1 MGPLAAWQT
10 KTAVESRSLPRAT
23 RFLRREPQFV
33 ISCHDFSSLTGCT
46 SARAF
51 IGLLGENQ
59 FSGGSSNE
67 GTEEIPLQ
75 DLFESYVSDLY
86 KLRDAFHG
94 ELSSTAKELSRAM
107 DDYALRSEAALKSF
121 MEIVA
126 ARGVELEAA
135 AAARL
140 DQFRGLPP
148 TGGLPNVND
157 GPLAQAPPNAD
168 QVKIAAAAERAVA
181 DGLGVESDEAQKPR
195 SGRAIAL
202 VRSEP
207 AA

>member
-1 MGPLAAWQT
+1 M
-10 KTAVESRSLPRAT
+10 
-23 RFLRREPQFV
+23 
-33 ISCHDFSSLTGCT
+33 
-46 SARAF
+46 
-51 IGLLGENQ
+51 
-59 FSGGSSNE
+59 
-67 GTEEIPLQ
+67 Q

-86 KLRDAFHG
+86 KLRDAFHSD
-94 ELSSTAKELSRAM
+94 LTSTAKELSRAL

-181 DGLGVESDEAQKPR
+181 DGLGVESNEAQKPR